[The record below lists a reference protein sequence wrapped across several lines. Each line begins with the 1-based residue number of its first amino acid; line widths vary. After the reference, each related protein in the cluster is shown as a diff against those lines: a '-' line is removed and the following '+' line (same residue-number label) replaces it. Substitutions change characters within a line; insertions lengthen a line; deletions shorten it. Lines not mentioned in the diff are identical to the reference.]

1 MHFPILALAFV
12 LVATTTPTPTRA
24 QNAASAR
31 PLTVAEAML
40 LAESANPA
48 VRTRQAQLAAAEGA
62 RREAAAVLFN
72 NPELS
77 LQRTRRSA
85 EPPDGGSADWSAGIS
100 QAIEIGGQQTRR
112 REAAAASLDALRA
125 EIEDAQRQARAQ
137 AALRFHAVLAAQ
149 RRMRIEERSVELFDN
164 TAQAVSKRRAAGE
177 DTRLDANVALVEAE
191 RSRNALSRAREQWF
205 AARSDLATTLQLRPS
220 ALPEVEGD
228 VGVPGTGAAPYGL
241 EQLLSSVQTLPRQR
255 AVAARE
261 AAARARLGTERASRL
276 PDLVLGLNVG
286 REGPGD
292 MRQRVTTLAVSL
304 PLPLF
309 KRNDAAIGQAMTEV
323 SQAELDSA
331 MVSRDALAQVHQ
343 LWNRFNSQTERVHR
357 LLRTVGPAS
366 TDNQQ
371 LAAKSRQAGQI
382 GLLDQLI
389 INRQALDA
397 ERDLNDA
404 LADYHATRIELEHA
418 AGWSQT
424 GLSQ

>member
-12 LVATTTPTPTRA
+12 LVATTTPTRA
-24 QNAASAR
+24 QNAASAK
-31 PLTVAEAML
+31 PLTVAEAMR

-48 VRTRQAQLAAAEGA
+48 VRTRQAQLAAVEGA
-62 RREAAAVLFN
+62 RREAAAPFFN

-85 EPPDGGSADWSAGIS
+85 EPPDGASADWSAGVS
-100 QAIEIGGQQTRR
+100 QTIEIGGQQTHR

-125 EIEDAQRQARAQ
+125 EIDDAQRQARAE
-137 AALRFHAVLAAQ
+137 AALRFYTVLAAQ

-191 RSRNALSRAREQWF
+191 RSRNALSRSREQWI
-205 AARSDLATTLQLRPS
+205 AARSDLATTLQLPPS
-220 ALPEVEGD
+220 ALLEVEGD
-228 VGVPGTGAAPYGL
+228 VGAPGPGVAPYGL
-241 EQLLSSVQTLPRQR
+241 EQLLSSAQALPKQR
-255 AVAARE
+255 ALVARE

-292 MRQRVTTLAVSL
+292 ARQRVTTLAVSL

-323 SQAELDSA
+323 SQAELDRA
-331 MVSRDALAQVHQ
+331 TVSRDTLAQVRQ
-343 LWNRFNSQTERVHR
+343 LWNRFNSQTERVQR
-357 LLRTVGPAS
+357 LLRTVAPAS

-418 AGWSQT
+418 AGWPQT

>member
-12 LVATTTPTPTRA
+12 LVATTTPTRA
-24 QNAASAR
+24 QNAASAK
-31 PLTVAEAML
+31 PLTVAEAMR

-48 VRTRQAQLAAAEGA
+48 VRTRQAQLAAVEGA
-62 RREAAAVLFN
+62 RREAAAPFFN

-85 EPPDGGSADWSAGIS
+85 EPPDGASADWSAGVS
-100 QAIEIGGQQTRR
+100 QAIEIGGQQTHR

-125 EIEDAQRQARAQ
+125 EIDDAQRQARAE
-137 AALRFHAVLAAQ
+137 AALRFYTVLAAQ

-191 RSRNALSRAREQWF
+191 RSRNALSRSREQWI
-205 AARSDLATTLQLRPS
+205 AARSDLATTLQLPPS
-220 ALPEVEGD
+220 ALLEVEGD
-228 VGVPGTGAAPYGL
+228 VGAPGPGVAPYGL
-241 EQLLSSVQTLPRQR
+241 EQLLSSAQALPKQR
-255 AVAARE
+255 ALVARE

-292 MRQRVTTLAVSL
+292 ARQRVTTLAVSL

-323 SQAELDSA
+323 SQAELDRA
-331 MVSRDALAQVHQ
+331 TVSRDTLAQVRQ
-343 LWNRFNSQTERVHR
+343 LWNRFNSQTERVLR
-357 LLRTVGPAS
+357 LLRTVAPAS

-418 AGWSQT
+418 AGWPQT